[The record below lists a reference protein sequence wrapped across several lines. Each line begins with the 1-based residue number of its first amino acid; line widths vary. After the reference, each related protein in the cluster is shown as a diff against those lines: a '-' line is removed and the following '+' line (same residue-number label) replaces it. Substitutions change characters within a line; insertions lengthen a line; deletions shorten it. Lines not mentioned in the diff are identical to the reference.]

1 MKKPKKYN
9 HLGHLLC
16 LAFGVKSCQV
26 LRIEAHY
33 AKGIKLEAIVLP
45 TPKRRTASGRTV
57 LRHHVTKTI
66 GLTNGWPVRR
76 LRKLLS

>member
-1 MKKPKKYN
+1 MKKLKKYH

-16 LAFGVKSCQV
+16 QAFGVKGCQV

-45 TPKRRTASGRTV
+45 TPKRRTASGRTI
-57 LRHHVTKTI
+57 LRRHIAKTI
-66 GLTNGWPVRR
+66 SLNNPWPVRR